1 MPSNKKFLVF
11 ARSKGQNLRLEIYF
25 QRIKVN
31 LKMQGMGFRAD
42 KILNKR
48 TEYFN
53 TDHRNSYKQ
62 NGYKE
67 N

>member
-1 MPSNKKFLVF
+1 
-11 ARSKGQNLRLEIYF
+11 
-25 QRIKVN
+25 
-31 LKMQGMGFRAD
+31 MGFRAD